1 MFIFIFLWNK
11 KVHCKFLGTLMQALI
26 QEDIANWVFLWG
38 GYIYVSIKKKKEKK
52 KIIWYLKKKKKAI
65 HLNLCYFG

>member
-26 QEDIANWVFLWG
+26 QEDIANWVFL
-38 GYIYVSIKKKKEKK
+38 
-52 KIIWYLKKKKKAI
+52 
-65 HLNLCYFG
+65 